1 MNEKELDHFHPDY
14 TIPPGVTLL
23 EVIES
28 LDMNQAELA
37 NRTGRPVKT
46 INEIIK
52 GKTAITPETAL
63 QLERVLGVPASFWN
77 NLERNYREALARR
90 EERIRLENQIEWL
103 KQFPVSAMI
112 RNKWIQKRKDDSEQ
126 LQEVLS
132 FFGVVSPE
140 AWEVTWLT
148 PQASF
153 RKFNSFKIN
162 PGAIA
167 AWLRKGEIEALKIK
181 SMPFNKNRFREALF
195 EVRKLTKEPIET
207 FVIRAKELCA
217 QAGVV
222 VLFIQELPMCP
233 VSGAARWLS
242 PEKALI
248 QLNIRYKSDDH
259 LFFSF
264 FHESGHI
271 LRHGKRELFIDTFS
285 EENGHDNPDKQEEDA
300 NRFAR
305 DFLIPPEAYRKFCA
319 ANRFTY
325 SIVSDFARQLGVA
338 PGIIVGRLQHDK
350 IIPFNYLNKLRR
362 RLQWA
367 KPQENEA

>member
-1 MNEKELDHFHPDY
+1 MNEKELDRFQPDY
-14 TIPPGVTLL
+14 AVPPGVTLL

-77 NLERNYREALARR
+77 NLERNYREALARQ
-90 EERIRLENQIEWL
+90 EERIRLESQIEWL
-103 KQFPVSAMI
+103 RQFPVSAMI
-112 RNKWIQKRKDDSEQ
+112 KNKWIERHKDKSRQ

-132 FFGVVSPE
+132 FFGVASPE
-140 AWEVTWLT
+140 AWEVIWLT

-153 RKFNSFKIN
+153 RRFNSFKTN

-167 AWLRKGEIEALKIK
+167 AWLRKGEIEALTVKC
-181 SMPFNKNRFREALF
+181 MPFNKNRFREALF
-195 EVRKLTKEPIET
+195 EIRKLTREPIET
-207 FVIRAKELCA
+207 FAIRAKEFCA
-217 QAGVV
+217 QTGVV
-222 VLFIQELPMCP
+222 VLFIQELPMCL

-248 QLNIRYKSDDH
+248 QLNIRYKRDDH

-264 FHESGHI
+264 FHEAGHI

-285 EENGHDNPDKQEEDA
+285 DENGYDNLDEQEEDA
-300 NRFAR
+300 NRYAR
-305 DFLIPPEAYRKFCA
+305 DVLIPPEAYRKFCA
-319 ANRFTY
+319 ADRFTH
-325 SIVSDFARQLGVA
+325 VSVADFAKQLGIA
-338 PGIIVGRLQHDK
+338 PGIAVGRLQHDK
-350 IIPFNYLNKLRR
+350 IIPYTHLNRLCR
-362 RLQWA
+362 RLKWA
-367 KPQENEA
+367 ES